1 MTQFEAVVEYAGKRV
16 KVKSDSFEEL
26 HAALAG
32 VEELNQDAEYL
43 RREQDIDDVIPV
55 YRRDDDDNEYFGLQD
70 RRSRKNVTYG
80 TKRGEAL
87 IPFFPK
93 GADGYYDPDAMGPRG
108 GGGDRRRN
116 EPRRQ
121 NGSRQQN
128 GARQQRAERQAQERA
143 QERSSERQSAERHR
157 REIPEREQ
165 QQLGETNAP
174 ASGDD
179 LPF

>member
-1 MTQFEAVVEYAGKRV
+1 LQGSIFSRFASQAKRSAMTQFEAIVEYAGKRV
-16 KVKSDSFEEL
+16 NVKSDSFEEL

-32 VEELNQDAEYL
+32 IEELNQDAEYL

-93 GADGYYDPDAMGPRG
+93 GADGYYDPDTMGPRG
-108 GGGDRRRN
+108 DERRRN
-116 EPRRQ
+116 GAQQQ
-121 NGSRQQN
+121 NGSRQH
-128 GARQQRAERQAQERA
+128 GAPQPQQRAERQH
-143 QERSSERQSAERHR
+143 AERRR
-157 REIPEREQ
+157 REIRERE
-165 QQLGETNAP
+165 EARAP

>member
-1 MTQFEAVVEYAGKRV
+1 MTQFEAIVEYAGKRV
-16 KVKSDSFEEL
+16 NVKSDSFEEL

-32 VEELNQDAEYL
+32 IEELNQDAEYL

-80 TKRGEAL
+80 TKRGERN
-87 IPFFPK
+87 
-93 GADGYYDPDAMGPRG
+93 GAQQ
-108 GGGDRRRN
+108 
-116 EPRRQ
+116 Q
-121 NGSRQQN
+121 NGSRQH
-128 GARQQRAERQAQERA
+128 GAPQAQQRAERQH
-143 QERSSERQSAERHR
+143 AERRR
-157 REIPEREQ
+157 REIRERE
-165 QQLGETNAP
+165 EARAP